1 MLDESALLLELDD
14 VYWTEEGVLSVQ
26 IVVRRD
32 RDAVRLAYLI
42 RMLRH
47 SEAQDSETDWEM
59 AAKAWDDL
67 QALPGGSG
75 VPGIGL

>member
-1 MLDESALLLELDD
+1 M
-14 VYWTEEGVLSVQ
+14 Q
-26 IVVRRD
+26 IVF
-32 RDAVRLAYLI
+32 AAIAFLAAMAYLI
-42 RMLRH
+42 RILRH
-47 SEAQDSETDWEM
+47 SEEQDSEADWEM